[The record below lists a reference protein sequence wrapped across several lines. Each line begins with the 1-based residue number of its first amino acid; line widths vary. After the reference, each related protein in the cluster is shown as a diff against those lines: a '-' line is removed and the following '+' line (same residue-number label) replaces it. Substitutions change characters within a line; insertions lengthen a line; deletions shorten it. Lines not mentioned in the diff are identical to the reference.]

1 MDTAGPLDSMSSRH
15 RQVIVHV
22 HPDIGMLDGIQ
33 DLARE
38 FKIYKEQAFQYA
50 EEEGMDAEEFLPA
63 LSKPDQEA
71 FPPGHYL
78 FGRDR
83 LFTGGWLGYRA
94 RAGFGDRAAN
104 DALYHVHVYKPDDE
118 KCIWHDEVMD
128 VNQWFCR
135 SDAALIYS
143 YFDDQSGNFNFLLLE
158 LVDPGAHDAYE
169 QDGVIVGWRKKADY
183 YWRTLG

>member
-78 FGRDR
+78 FLITHDPQPASRADMASEGLPR
-83 LFTGGWLGYRA
+83 LHAPIQPT
-94 RAGFGDRAAN
+94 
-104 DALYHVHVYKPDDE
+104 
-118 KCIWHDEVMD
+118 C
-128 VNQWFCR
+128 
-135 SDAALIYS
+135 S
-143 YFDDQSGNFNFLLLE
+143 
-158 LVDPGAHDAYE
+158 
-169 QDGVIVGWRKKADY
+169 
-183 YWRTLG
+183 